1 MTTTNNV
8 TRMLEARKIAFT
20 AQEVPEEK
28 LSAVEVAALL
38 EIPPEIV
45 FKTIVAK
52 REKKGKPI
60 LALVPATGEV
70 NNKALAASL
79 KEKKVHVTTQAEAEA
94 LTGLRAGGISP
105 LALINKGFQVI
116 MDISAQSLDEILVS
130 GGQWGLQIRISPKDI
145 AKLTNARFAPISSPA
160 S

>member
-20 AQEVPEEK
+20 ALDVPEEK
-28 LSAVEVAALL
+28 LSALEVAVLL
-38 EIPPEIV
+38 DVPPEMV

-52 REKKGKPI
+52 RDKAGKPI

-70 NNKALAASL
+70 DNKALASSL
-79 KEKKVHVTTQAEAEA
+79 KEKKVRITTQAEAEA

-105 LALINKGFQVI
+105 LALINKGFQVMI
-116 MDISAQSLDEILVS
+116 DISAQELDEILVS

-145 AKLTNARFAPISSPA
+145 AKLSNARFAPISTIA
-160 S
+160 N